1 MLEKNAERDGW
12 MDTTAINIGK
22 FFVLFFIV
30 VLIMF
35 HLGSGLVRY
44 SSVSIMYIS
53 FVCYKGF

>member
-1 MLEKNAERDGW
+1 
-12 MDTTAINIGK
+12 MDTTAINTGK
-22 FFVLFFIV
+22 FLVFVV

-44 SSVSIMYIS
+44 SSVASMYIS